1 MKKHLLLVI
10 GLFFLSVNS
19 EAITPDSTLKVKA
32 IQKMEQ
38 FVKLF
43 EYLASPAF
51 DLTTKAEI
59 ERTLQTEFLEN
70 QDVRLYQDLNFQFGH
85 AQNIAALQYFNQL
98 RVLYPNGAQ
107 LKSGEFEVSDIFY
120 DEARDMYYLKIRCSR
135 MFKGLNVMAKKE
147 VKVNKMIDYQVK
159 IMEAGAIK
167 IEIVGNFLAD
177 GVVNLPLG
185 MDKTLEEIKKTSIA
199 AKADFKSE
207 NEAIAKN
214 SNLLQSLR
222 LKGEACE
229 SLLDEKKSPNKF

>member
-1 MKKHLLLVI
+1 MKKHLLLVF
-10 GLFFLSVNS
+10 GLFFLSIAS
-19 EAITPDSTLKVKA
+19 KAITPDSTLKVKA

-51 DLTTKAEI
+51 DMTTKAEI
-59 ERTLQTEFLEN
+59 ERTLQTDFLEN

-107 LKSGEFEVSDIFY
+107 LKSGEFDVSDVFY

-159 IMEAGAIK
+159 IMEAGVVK
-167 IEIVGNFLAD
+167 IEVVGNFLAD
-177 GVVNLPLG
+177 GTVNHPLG
-185 MDKTLEEIKKTSIA
+185 MDKTLEEIKKSNIA
-199 AKADFKSE
+199 AKANFKTE
-207 NEAIAKN
+207 NEVITRN
-214 SNLLQSLR
+214 NILIQSLK
-222 LKGEACE
+222 LKGEAYE
-229 SLLDEKKSPNKF
+229 SLVDEKKSPNKF